1 MIAKLKRREFITLL
15 SGAAAAWPLAARA
28 QQPSMPVIGFLN
40 SASPEPYAR
49 MVAAFRQ
56 GLNEKG
62 YVAGQSVA
70 IEYRW
75 AEGRYDRV
83 PEMAGELVRRQ
94 VAVIAATGTP
104 AMLAAKAATTAIP
117 IVFTTG
123 TDPIQLGVVTSLNRP
138 GGNVTGVTTLN
149 VEVAPKRLEL
159 ARELIPG
166 TSTVAVLIN
175 RTNPETE
182 TELRI
187 MQTAASALGLQLHV
201 LDASTEHDFDTIFAA
216 LHQTPARVLVIA
228 GADPFL
234 ISRSEQLA
242 ELTVRHAVPAIFQFR
257 EFVAAGGL
265 ISYGGSVTDAYRQ
278 AGIYAGRI
286 LKGEKPGE
294 LPVQQA
300 TKVELFVNLKTAR
313 TLGLT
318 VPTALLVRAD
328 EVIE

>member
-123 TDPIQLGVVTSLNRP
+123 TDPVQLGVVTSLNRP

-201 LDASTEHDFDTIFAA
+201 LDASTERDFDTIFAA
-216 LHQTPARVLVIA
+216 LHQTPARVLVIT

>member
-1 MIAKLKRREFITLL
+1 MTGHIRRREFITLL
-15 SGAAAAWPLAARA
+15 GGTAAAWPLAARA

-123 TDPIQLGVVTSLNRP
+123 TDPVQLGVVTSLNRP

>member
-1 MIAKLKRREFITLL
+1 MSSRRAFITLL
-15 SGAAAAWPLAARA
+15 GGAAAAWPLAAHA
-28 QQPSMPVIGFLN
+28 QQRMPVIGFLN
-40 SASPEPYAR
+40 SASPESYAR
-49 MVAAFRQ
+49 MVAAFRR

-62 YVAGQSVA
+62 YVEGQSVV

-123 TDPIQLGVVTSLNRP
+123 TDLIQLGVVTSLNRP
-138 GGNVTGVTTLN
+138 GGNVTGVTTLS

-166 TSTVAVLIN
+166 TSTVAWLIN
-175 RTNPETE
+175 RTNPE

-201 LDASTEHDFDTIFAA
+201 LDASTERDFDTIFAA
-216 LHQTPARVLVIA
+216 LHQTPARVLVIT
-228 GADPFL
+228 GADQFL

-242 ELTVRHAVPAIFQFR
+242 ELTVRHAVPTIFQFR
-257 EFVAAGGL
+257 EFVAAGG
-265 ISYGGSVTDAYRQ
+265 V
-278 AGIYAGRI
+278 
-286 LKGEKPGE
+286 
-294 LPVQQA
+294 V
-300 TKVELFVNLKTAR
+300 
-313 TLGLT
+313 
-318 VPTALLVRAD
+318 
-328 EVIE
+328 

>member
-1 MIAKLKRREFITLL
+1 MNRRELITLL
-15 SGAAAAWPLAARA
+15 GGAAAWPLAARA
-28 QQPSMPVIGFLN
+28 QQATTPVIGFLN
-40 SASPEPYAR
+40 SASPESYAR
-49 MVAAFRQ
+49 MVAAFRR

-62 YVAGQSVA
+62 YVEGQSVA

-75 AEGRYDRV
+75 GEGQYDRV

-123 TDPIQLGVVTSLNRP
+123 TDPVQLGVVTGLNRP

>member
-123 TDPIQLGVVTSLNRP
+123 TDPVQLGVVTSLNRP

-216 LHQTPARVLVIA
+216 LHQTPARVLVIT
-228 GADPFL
+228 GADQFL

>member
-75 AEGRYDRV
+75 AEGRDDRV

-123 TDPIQLGVVTSLNRP
+123 TDPVQLGVVTSLNRP

>member
-123 TDPIQLGVVTSLNRP
+123 TDPVQLGVVTSLNRP
-138 GGNVTGVTTLN
+138 GGNVTGVTTLS
-149 VEVAPKRLEL
+149 VEVTPKRLEL

>member
-28 QQPSMPVIGFLN
+28 QQPSMPVIGCLN

-123 TDPIQLGVVTSLNRP
+123 TDPVQLGVVTSLNRP

-201 LDASTEHDFDTIFAA
+201 LDASTERDFDTIFAA

>member
-123 TDPIQLGVVTSLNRP
+123 TYPIQLGVVTSLNRP
-138 GGNVTGVTTLN
+138 GGNVTGVTTLS

-216 LHQTPARVLVIA
+216 LHQTPARVLVIT
-228 GADPFL
+228 GADQFL

>member
-123 TDPIQLGVVTSLNRP
+123 TDPVQLGVVTSLNRP

-242 ELTVRHAVPAIFQFR
+242 ELTVRHAVPTIFQFR

>member
-123 TDPIQLGVVTSLNRP
+123 TDPVQLGVVTSLNRP

-201 LDASTEHDFDTIFAA
+201 LDASTERDFDTIFAA

>member
-1 MIAKLKRREFITLL
+1 MMRRREFITLL

-123 TDPIQLGVVTSLNRP
+123 TDPVQLGVVTSLNRP

>member
-123 TDPIQLGVVTSLNRP
+123 TYPIQLGVVTSLNRP

-201 LDASTEHDFDTIFAA
+201 LDASTERDFDTIFAA
-216 LHQTPARVLVIA
+216 LHQTPARVLVIT

>member
-123 TDPIQLGVVTSLNRP
+123 TDPVQLGVVTSLNRP

-182 TELRI
+182 LRI

-216 LHQTPARVLVIA
+216 LHQTPARVLVIT
-228 GADPFL
+228 GADQFL

>member
-49 MVAAFRQ
+49 MVAAFRR

-123 TDPIQLGVVTSLNRP
+123 TDPVQLGVVTSLNRP

>member
-1 MIAKLKRREFITLL
+1 MNRRKFITLL

-28 QQPSMPVIGFLN
+28 EQPSMPVIGFLN

-123 TDPIQLGVVTSLNRP
+123 TDPVQLGVVTSLNRP

-149 VEVAPKRLEL
+149 VEVAPKRLEF

-216 LHQTPARVLVIA
+216 LHQTPARVLVIS

-242 ELTVRHAVPAIFQFR
+242 ELTVRHAVPTIFQFR

>member
-40 SASPEPYAR
+40 SASPESYAR
-49 MVAAFRQ
+49 MVAAFRR

-62 YVAGQSVA
+62 YVEGQSVA

-123 TDPIQLGVVTSLNRP
+123 TDPVQLGVVTSLNRP

-242 ELTVRHAVPAIFQFR
+242 ELTVRHAIPTIFQFR

>member
-1 MIAKLKRREFITLL
+1 MKRREFITLL
-15 SGAAAAWPLAARA
+15 GGAAAWPLAARA
-28 QQPSMPVIGFLN
+28 QQATKPVIGFLN
-40 SASPEPYAR
+40 SASPESYAR

-123 TDPIQLGVVTSLNRP
+123 TDPVQLGVVTSLNRP

>member
-123 TDPIQLGVVTSLNRP
+123 TDPMQLGVVTSLNRP
-138 GGNVTGVTTLN
+138 GGNVTGVTTLS

-182 TELRI
+182 TELRV

>member
-123 TDPIQLGVVTSLNRP
+123 TDPMQLGVVTSLNRP

>member
-1 MIAKLKRREFITLL
+1 MASYIGRRKFLATL
-15 SGAAAAWPLAARA
+15 GGAAAWPLAVHA
-28 QQPSMPVIGFLN
+28 QQPAMPVIGFIGGSSAEN
-40 SASPEPYAR
+40 SVKRLE
-49 MVAAFRQ
+49 AFRK
-56 GLNEKG
+56 GLRETG
-62 YVAGQSVA
+62 YVEGQSVA

-75 AEGRYDRV
+75 AEGRYDWV

-104 AMLAAKAATTAIP
+104 AMLAAKAATSAIP

-123 TDPIQLGVVTSLNRP
+123 TDPMQLGVVTSLNRP
-138 GGNVTGVTTLN
+138 GGNVTGVTTLS
-149 VEVAPKRLEL
+149 VEVTPKRLEL

-201 LDASTEHDFDTIFAA
+201 LDASTERDFDTIFAA
-216 LHQTPARVLVIA
+216 LHQTPARVLVIT

-242 ELTVRHAVPAIFQFR
+242 ELTVRHAVPTIFQFR

-265 ISYGGSVTDAYRQ
+265 ISYGGSLTDAYRQ

-286 LKGEKPGE
+286 LKGEKPAD
-294 LPVQQA
+294 LPVQQSA
-300 TKVELFVNLKTAR
+300 KVELMINLKTAR
-313 TLGLT
+313 MLGLT
-318 VPTALLVRAD
+318 VPPSLLARAD

>member
-1 MIAKLKRREFITLL
+1 MKRRAFITLL
-15 SGAAAAWPLAARA
+15 GGAAAAWPVAARA

-123 TDPIQLGVVTSLNRP
+123 TDPVQLGVVTSLNRP

>member
-15 SGAAAAWPLAARA
+15 SGAAAAWPRAARA

-300 TKVELFVNLKTAR
+300 TKVELFENLKTAR

>member
-1 MIAKLKRREFITLL
+1 MRRRQFITLL
-15 SGAAAAWPLAARA
+15 GGAAATWPLAARA
-28 QQPSMPVIGFLN
+28 QQATMPVIGFLN
-40 SASPEPYAR
+40 SASPESYAR
-49 MVAAFRQ
+49 MVAAFRR

-62 YVAGQSVA
+62 YVEGQSVA

-123 TDPIQLGVVTSLNRP
+123 TDPVQLGVVTSLNRP

>member
-104 AMLAAKAATTAIP
+104 AMLAAKAATPAIP

-123 TDPIQLGVVTSLNRP
+123 TDPVQLGVVTSLNRP

>member
-123 TDPIQLGVVTSLNRP
+123 TDPVQLGVVTSLNRP

>member
-123 TDPIQLGVVTSLNRP
+123 TDPVQLGVVTSLNRP

-216 LHQTPARVLVIA
+216 LHQTPARVLVIT

-265 ISYGGSVTDAYRQ
+265 ISYGGSVTDAYCQ

>member
-123 TDPIQLGVVTSLNRP
+123 TDPVQLGVVTSLNRP

-187 MQTAASALGLQLHV
+187 MQTAASALGL
-201 LDASTEHDFDTIFAA
+201 
-216 LHQTPARVLVIA
+216 
-228 GADPFL
+228 
-234 ISRSEQLA
+234 
-242 ELTVRHAVPAIFQFR
+242 
-257 EFVAAGGL
+257 
-265 ISYGGSVTDAYRQ
+265 
-278 AGIYAGRI
+278 
-286 LKGEKPGE
+286 
-294 LPVQQA
+294 
-300 TKVELFVNLKTAR
+300 
-313 TLGLT
+313 
-318 VPTALLVRAD
+318 
-328 EVIE
+328 

>member
-1 MIAKLKRREFITLL
+1 MDRRGFVTFLG
-15 SGAAAAWPLAARA
+15 SAAAWPLTARA
-28 QQPSMPVIGFLN
+28 QPQMPVVGFLN
-40 SASPEPYAR
+40 SSSSGGFSYLAD
-49 MVAAFRQ
+49 AFRQ
-56 GLNEKG
+56 GLKKTG
-62 YVAGQSVA
+62 YGEGQNVAV
-70 IEYRW
+70 EYRW
-75 AEGRYDRV
+75 AEGQYDRV
-83 PEMAGELVRRQ
+83 PIMALELVSRRQ
-94 VAVIAATGTP
+94 VAVIVANTP
-104 AMLAAKAATTAIP
+104 RVLAIKAGIKTIP
-117 IVFTTG
+117 IVFTTA
-123 TDPIQLGVVTSLNRP
+123 TDPVQVGLVASLARP
-138 GGNVTGVTTLN
+138 GGNVTGITQLN

-159 ARELIPG
+159 ARELVPAATI
-166 TSTVAVLIN
+166 VAVLIN

-286 LKGEKPGE
+286 LKGEKPAD
-294 LPVQQA
+294 LPVQQSA
-300 TKVELFVNLKTAR
+300 KVELMINLKTAKAYR
-313 TLGLT
+313 PSAQRYSIATL
-318 VPTALLVRAD
+318 
-328 EVIE
+328 

>member
-123 TDPIQLGVVTSLNRP
+123 TYPIQLGVVTSLNRP
-138 GGNVTGVTTLN
+138 GGNVTGVTTLS

>member
-123 TDPIQLGVVTSLNRP
+123 TDPVQLGVVTSLNRP

-242 ELTVRHAVPAIFQFR
+242 ELTVRHAIPTIFQFR

-265 ISYGGSVTDAYRQ
+265 ISYGGSLTDAYRQ

>member
-123 TDPIQLGVVTSLNRP
+123 TDPVQLGVVTSLNRP

-216 LHQTPARVLVIA
+216 LHQTPARVLVIT

>member
-1 MIAKLKRREFITLL
+1 MTAKMKRREFITLL
-15 SGAAAAWPLAARA
+15 GGAAAAWPLAARA

-123 TDPIQLGVVTSLNRP
+123 TYPIQLGVVTSLNRP

-242 ELTVRHAVPAIFQFR
+242 ELTVRHAIPTIFQFR

>member
-1 MIAKLKRREFITLL
+1 
-15 SGAAAAWPLAARA
+15 
-28 QQPSMPVIGFLN
+28 
-40 SASPEPYAR
+40 
-49 MVAAFRQ
+49 
-56 GLNEKG
+56 
-62 YVAGQSVA
+62 
-70 IEYRW
+70 
-75 AEGRYDRV
+75 
-83 PEMAGELVRRQ
+83 MAGELVKRQ

-123 TDPIQLGVVTSLNRP
+123 TDPVQLGVVTSLNRP

>member
-123 TDPIQLGVVTSLNRP
+123 TDPVQLGVVTSLNRP

-265 ISYGGSVTDAYRQ
+265 ISYGGSSRMH
-278 AGIYAGRI
+278 
-286 LKGEKPGE
+286 
-294 LPVQQA
+294 
-300 TKVELFVNLKTAR
+300 TAR
-313 TLGLT
+313 
-318 VPTALLVRAD
+318 PASMRAAFSKAKSLASCRYNRPRRLSCS
-328 EVIE
+328 

>member
-62 YVAGQSVA
+62 YVAGQTVA

-123 TDPIQLGVVTSLNRP
+123 TDPVQLGVVTSLNRP